1 MDPSGERARQLAE
14 ELVQLGRIPP
24 RIGRVEVRLQRAK
37 HLRQLP
43 HRRILERVDSICITM
58 NVKLLTL

>member
-14 ELVQLGRIPP
+14 ELVQLGRVSP
-24 RIGRVEVRLQRAK
+24 RIGRVEVGLQRTK

-43 HRRILERVDSICITM
+43 HRRILERVDSITM
-58 NVKLLTL
+58 KVKLLSF